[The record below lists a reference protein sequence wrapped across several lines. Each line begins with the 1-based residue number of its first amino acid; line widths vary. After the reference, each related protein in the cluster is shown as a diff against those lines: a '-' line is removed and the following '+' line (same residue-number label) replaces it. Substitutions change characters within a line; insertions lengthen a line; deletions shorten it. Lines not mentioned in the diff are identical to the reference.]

1 MPATNP
7 AVTGLL
13 AIVSTAV
20 LLMTCAA
27 DVATGWQID
36 TSTPAIGRPKA
47 FTTGELV
54 LPSVPDWAC
63 AIAGAQR
70 QKSRKVIV
78 RRRLSNRK
86 RRLRAKVILAANVH
100 QQDEL
105 RGVKQVIR
113 SFRASKKPSR
123 PFFGLKKCRAR
134 SFICVS
140 ILQIDHAQLVR
151 TASAR
156 FPDFDAPAPRVTRL
170 GGARPKLAALP

>member
-1 MPATNP
+1 
-7 AVTGLL
+7 
-13 AIVSTAV
+13 
-20 LLMTCAA
+20 
-27 DVATGWQID
+27 VATGWQIA

-54 LPSVPDWAC
+54 LPSVPAWAY
-63 AIAGAQR
+63 INTELQK

-113 SFRASKKPSR
+113 SFRTSKKRSR
-123 PFFGLKKCRAR
+123 RFFGLKKCRTR
-134 SFICVS
+134 SFIFVSIVPTDRDSVRPNCVS
-140 ILQIDHAQLVR
+140 PI
-151 TASAR
+151 S
-156 FPDFDAPAPRVTRL
+156 
-170 GGARPKLAALP
+170 